1 MLRNVC
7 SMSGFTKR
15 EDGVLNAFPIEV
27 EEQVVE
33 TNGKGPQYAIA
44 AGIALALVGGLC
56 WVAFT
61 VS

>member
-1 MLRNVC
+1 
-7 SMSGFTKR
+7 MSGFTKR